1 MSRSGKRQLLTYVK
15 VRWELEAGAGSRGDR
30 QRWGAGCAFLA
41 GGGSRN
47 PGPPEGQRKV
57 RHGHLAAPLGP
68 HLACLGP
75 ESQAPA
81 EEPCAKLQAVGTPA
95 LQPHEPPAQLRPRL
109 LPTTQAWA
117 LLPRPP
123 AGRPPGQTPS
133 ALRPADCR
141 RGPPPQNTAPEAG
154 GPNVLFAVHPRA
166 PRAVRSLPGL
176 RLHVPEPIHCLPPPT
191 PASAQHARPCPPA
204 RAPPGPPPSS
214 LLSPA
219 PCTPLIIPS
228 STH

>member
-1 MSRSGKRQLLTYVK
+1 MK
-15 VRWELEAGAGSRGDR
+15 VRWELEAGVGSRGDR
-30 QRWGAGCAFLA
+30 QRSGAGCALLA

-75 ESQAPA
+75 ESRAPA
-81 EEPCAKLQAVGTPA
+81 EEPCAKLWAVGTPA

-109 LPTTQAWA
+109 LPTTRAWA

-133 ALRPADCR
+133 ALRPADCP
-141 RGPPPQNTAPEAG
+141 RG
-154 GPNVLFAVHPRA
+154 LHPRTQPQELGA
-166 PRAVRSLPGL
+166 LMCCLLCIPGPTVRSGHFQASGSVSLSPFTA
-176 RLHVPEPIHCLPPPT
+176 C
-191 PASAQHARPCPPA
+191 PASTSAQYARPCPPA

-214 LLSPA
+214 LSSPA
-219 PCTPLIIPS
+219 PCMPLITPAPPTELHHLAGSLPVPS
-228 STH
+228 